1 MVSQSNSSSNI
12 ALCFFG
18 ILAAAATTQA
28 NVSTLP
34 QRYRN
39 ANGKVQ
45 QQRKSGMVTNGI
57 KTRQEKETR
66 NLVEESLFMS
76 SLDQAS
82 VELSSVPMTESRFEL
97 SSMPITESRFDL
109 PMSMPITEL
118 EFDSSMSMM
127 TDLPTESIEIG
138 ASSSDEKDG
147 NAVILSSFL
156 AGIGVLVVAV
166 AAMFVKMRRAR
177 AHRTEE
183 NQTENEERLQVE
195 SFASYDDMDDPEEG
209 GLRTVRIH

>member
-1 MVSQSNSSSNI
+1 MISQSNSSTKI
-12 ALCFFG
+12 AICFFG

-45 QQRKSGMVTNGI
+45 QQRKSGTVTNGI

-66 NLVEESLFMS
+66 KLVEQSLSMP

-82 VELSSVPMTESRFEL
+82 FDLSSMPITESRFDL

-109 PMSMPITEL
+109 PMSMPITQL

-127 TDLPTESIEIG
+127 SDPPTESIGIG
-138 ASSSDEKDG
+138 ALSSDEKDG
-147 NAVILSSFL
+147 NKVILSSFL
-156 AGIGVLVVAV
+156 AGIGALVVAV

-177 AHRTEE
+177 ARTEE
-183 NQTENEERLQVE
+183 SQTDNEEHVQVE